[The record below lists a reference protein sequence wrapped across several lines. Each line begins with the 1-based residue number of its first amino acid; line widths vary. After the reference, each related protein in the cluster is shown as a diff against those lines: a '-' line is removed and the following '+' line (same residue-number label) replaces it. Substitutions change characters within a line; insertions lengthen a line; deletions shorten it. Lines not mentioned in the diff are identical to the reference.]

1 MDQQNQVD
9 ALIEHIREL
18 EQHIKETDT
27 TSKPRIEG
35 LLPQE
40 HSSYCNRI
48 RRHVT
53 QRTILRSASRGER
66 PTDGLEER
74 HRKSRQSSFCAAF
87 CEYIEQC
94 NVSYEPTVKQDAL
107 QRAEVDMTKL
117 KNLFQP
123 LGELLSEQRVIF
135 NELCRVLPSDLRIFP
150 RLIIVHEIGSR
161 IRPIASEKALEIFIN
176 AHVQGP
182 VRDIMNM
189 LHSVDPP
196 GRICEIEGDIDSI
209 YHPRKVADNPRRIP
223 IPEFAS
229 PHTLSIREQD
239 FRSDGICVVV
249 KWRVGRKGS
258 ILIFPYECK
267 PPHNLTNE
275 DLAAVLQLLGN
286 FWTAKKPA
294 GLSQHTWNSVRYAIM
309 QIYDYMIRSL
319 SEFGM
324 LTTGTAIVFLR

>member
-107 QRAEVDMTKL
+107 QRAEVDLTKL

-123 LGELLSEQRVIF
+123 LGELLSEQRGPGLLVGDS
-135 NELCRVLPSDLRIFP
+135 PTS
-150 RLIIVHEIGSR
+150 
-161 IRPIASEKALEIFIN
+161 RPIASEKALEIFIN

>member
-18 EQHIKETDT
+18 EQRIKEIRDRHDI
-27 TSKPRIEG
+27 KAKDRG
-35 LLPQE
+35 
-40 HSSYCNRI
+40 I

-94 NVSYEPTVKQDAL
+94 NVSYEPRVKQDVL
-107 QRAEVDMTKL
+107 QRAEVDLNKL

-123 LGELLSEQRVIF
+123 LGELLSEQRVIS
-135 NELCRVLPSDLRIFP
+135 NELCRVLTSDLRIFP

-196 GRICEIEGDIDSI
+196 GRICEIE
-209 YHPRKVADNPRRIP
+209 
-223 IPEFAS
+223 
-229 PHTLSIREQD
+229 
-239 FRSDGICVVV
+239 
-249 KWRVGRKGS
+249 
-258 ILIFPYECK
+258 
-267 PPHNLTNE
+267 
-275 DLAAVLQLLGN
+275 
-286 FWTAKKPA
+286 
-294 GLSQHTWNSVRYAIM
+294 
-309 QIYDYMIRSL
+309 
-319 SEFGM
+319 
-324 LTTGTAIVFLR
+324 